1 MSETSP
7 EENVITKDDRF
18 IIPVMYPPTEN
29 TEAGQSKSRTVAI
42 SVEIIQP
49 ETEAVE
55 TTQMGKKK
63 KLKKKGK
70 KQNRSFSLS

>member
-18 IIPVMYPPTEN
+18 VTPVMDPPTDN

-42 SVEIIQP
+42 SVETI
-49 ETEAVE
+49 
-55 TTQMGKKK
+55 
-63 KLKKKGK
+63 
-70 KQNRSFSLS
+70 

>member
-18 IIPVMYPPTEN
+18 VIPVMDPPAEN